1 MGRGGGGGGGG
12 EGGMGTWEHEK
23 NGEEEGRYMY
33 IFHFVKSLHSSEIDT
48 FYLPIS
54 LKL

>member
-1 MGRGGGGGGGG
+1 MSGAGGQ
-12 EGGMGTWEHEK
+12 GGMGTWEHEK

-33 IFHFVKSLHSSEIDT
+33 IFHFVKSPHSSEIDT